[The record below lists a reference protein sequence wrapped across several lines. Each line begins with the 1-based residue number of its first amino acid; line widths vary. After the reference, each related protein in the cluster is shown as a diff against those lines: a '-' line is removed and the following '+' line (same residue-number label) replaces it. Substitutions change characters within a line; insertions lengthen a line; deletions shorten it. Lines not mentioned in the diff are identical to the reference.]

1 MVGVRRA
8 QSGPQ
13 ESESLGQA
21 SLGDRLEA
29 TLAIT
34 SSIFQP
40 HGLEKAQ
47 PPARTKPAPPRPHA
61 TSLHHEVPLNTEGP

>member
-13 ESESLGQA
+13 ESKSLGQA

-29 TLAIT
+29 TSAIT
-34 SSIFQP
+34 SSILQP
-40 HGLEKAQ
+40 HGQEKAQ
-47 PPARTKPAPPRPHA
+47 PPAGTKPATTTPHPPLPRNLP
-61 TSLHHEVPLNTEGP
+61 SS